1 MAQVGQHDLRGHFVR
16 KSVVL
21 DSSTEITGVNSY
33 KDLSLLVNF
42 ILTSLSRKSAATIS
56 LIVLNRLEGAR
67 TTAMKVSY
75 ITQSCVKQSSGSLYQ
90 ALSYLLISE
99 IFVWLEGNLLLKI
112 FLLIDKN
119 AFRVSVLVI
128 KPSPNRK
135 SSRCIR
141 FI

>member
-1 MAQVGQHDLRGHFVR
+1 MAQVGQHDFRGHFVQ

-42 ILTSLSRKSAATIS
+42 NLTSLSRKGVATIS

-75 ITQSCVKQSSGSLYQ
+75 VTSVRFLILGIE
-90 ALSYLLISE
+90 LLIN
-99 IFVWLEGNLLLKI
+99 I
-112 FLLIDKN
+112 
-119 AFRVSVLVI
+119 
-128 KPSPNRK
+128 
-135 SSRCIR
+135 
-141 FI
+141 

>member
-1 MAQVGQHDLRGHFVR
+1 MAQVGQNVLRGHFVR

-75 ITQSCVKQSSGSLYQ
+75 IT
-90 ALSYLLISE
+90 
-99 IFVWLEGNLLLKI
+99 
-112 FLLIDKN
+112 
-119 AFRVSVLVI
+119 
-128 KPSPNRK
+128 
-135 SSRCIR
+135 
-141 FI
+141 